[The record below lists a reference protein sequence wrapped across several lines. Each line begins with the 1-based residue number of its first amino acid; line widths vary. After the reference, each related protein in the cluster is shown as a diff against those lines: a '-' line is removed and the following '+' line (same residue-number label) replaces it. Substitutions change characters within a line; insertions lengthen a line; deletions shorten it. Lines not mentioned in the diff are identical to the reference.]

1 MNVEVDVLGK
11 YSERAWGAFVPKME
25 ALERKVR
32 ELENKVTRL
41 EGGGGGDDNDDDATF
56 GVAAGGAILEADPI
70 EYGNDVAPAAS
81 SSSSAAAAAAGE
93 RWVRAEQ
100 EFFPEGK
107 DLNPTRENRDPRG
120 TGTEWVRTRQ
130 TFYDTNY

>member
-1 MNVEVDVLGK
+1 
-11 YSERAWGAFVPKME
+11 ME

-41 EGGGGGDDNDDDATF
+41 EGGDGGGGGGDDNDDDATV

-81 SSSSAAAAAAGE
+81 SSSAAAAAAAAAGE